1 MCQQTTIMMNLSRKP
16 PQMPSM
22 QQNKVNILVQIN
34 KVRRNIYT
42 TRIKEKKLYKIKGL
56 HNVIINC
63 PISSY

>member
-1 MCQQTTIMMNLSRKP
+1 MINVSTNDYYDEFVKKT

-42 TRIKEKKLYKIKGL
+42 TRIKEKRL
-56 HNVIINC
+56 
-63 PISSY
+63 